1 MKFLR
6 MWAVPAHALSSHGR
20 AAVKRHRANFALLL
34 HSKKPARHLGPG
46 GRRIR
51 AVRSLSK
58 DFTGVGY
65 NQKGVGIN
73 LFQVAAQK
81 HGLSPGEDGEHHVVL
96 RVGIGAW
103 ACHTVAPRPR
113 VWVI

>member
-1 MKFLR
+1 M
-6 MWAVPAHALSSHGR
+6 AVPLLSGTGLI
-20 AAVKRHRANFALLL
+20 LLC
-34 HSKKPARHLGPG
+34 SCTAKAARHLGPG

-65 NQKGVGIN
+65 NQKSMGIN

-96 RVGIGAW
+96 RVGIAPW

-113 VWVI
+113 DSVMYLVTTSGGR